1 MDARV
6 IMLGDSAWLVQW
18 PGAERLDARIQD
30 VHSLMHALHHA
41 LDRPDG
47 VLSIIAAFESLAVR
61 YDPCVADGHGVRQ
74 WIEGWLEKPAAVEG
88 GRGSLHEIPV
98 CYGGDHGPDLEGVAE
113 ELGMSAGQ
121 VMTIHCGA
129 EYTVAMIGFAPGFP
143 YLTGLPDVLHV
154 PRLATPRTR
163 MEAGAVAIAGEQAGI
178 YPCASPGGWRVLGR
192 TDARCF
198 DPSCEEAPSLLLP
211 GDRVR
216 FVPVGRI
223 EAPPLADSVFPLRGA
238 IEVLDPGFATTVQDA
253 GRPFCEHI
261 GVSPGGALDHEARRA
276 ANILLGN
283 PEDAAVLE
291 ICVKGPVLRFERDS
305 RVVLVGANAA
315 GGFRHGRSRGV
326 EVGEILE
333 IGALI
338 GGLRAVL
345 AVAGGIDVPELMGS
359 RATDVR
365 AGFGGCAGRA
375 LRAGDRMWMGDAA
388 APLPSCAGVSM
399 ARTRGRDLEIR
410 FINGPQA
417 AWFTDATQRRFE
429 QVFFEVTTRQDRM
442 GVRLHGESVPTIGGQ
457 RQVEELGRGHELEAD
472 GKMREPRGA
481 GVSPAA
487 NNREVGRGGLA
498 MAEHREMRSQPV
510 AAGSIQIPPD
520 GRPMVL
526 FAERQTHGGYPQI
539 GCVITA
545 DLPKLA
551 RALPGT
557 RIHFRRITLEDAW
570 LVMRT
575 ARRDLQWLR
584 AGLMCLE

>member
-18 PGAERLDARIQD
+18 PGAETLDARIHD
-30 VHSLMHALHHA
+30 VHALMHALHHA

-61 YDPCVADGHGVRQ
+61 YDPCVGDGHGVRQ
-74 WIEGWLEKPAAVEG
+74 WIERWLGKPVAVEG
-88 GRGSLHEIPV
+88 GGGGMHEIPV
-98 CYGGDHGPDLEGVAE
+98 CYGGGHGPDLRAVAE
-113 ELGMSAGQ
+113 ALGISTDEVVAIHSAS
-121 VMTIHCGA
+121 
-129 EYTVAMIGFAPGFP
+129 EYTVAMVGFAPGFP
-143 YLTGLPDVLHV
+143 YLTGLPEVLRL
-154 PRLATPRTR
+154 PRRVTPRDR
-163 MEAGAVAIAGEQAGI
+163 VAAGAVAIAGEQAGI
-178 YPCASPGGWRVLGR
+178 YPCASPGGWHVLGQTAER
-192 TDARCF
+192 LF
-198 DPSCEEAPSLLLP
+198 DPQRDGMPSRLVP

-216 FVPVGRI
+216 FVPVARLEPPLQMDDGLRSGGDIEVI
-223 EAPPLADSVFPLRGA
+223 EA
-238 IEVLDPGFATTVQDA
+238 GFASTVQDA
-253 GRPFCEHI
+253 GRPMFEHA
-261 GVSPGGALDHEARRA
+261 GVSPGGALDQEALCA
-276 ANILLGN
+276 ANLLVGN
-283 PEDAAVLE
+283 PEHTAALE
-291 ICVKGPVLRFERDS
+291 LCVKGPTLRFERPTS
-305 RVVLVGANAA
+305 VVLVGADAS
-315 GGFRHGRSRGV
+315 GGLRHGRSQRV
-326 EVGEILE
+326 VAGEILE

-345 AVAGGIDVPELMGS
+345 AVAGGIDVPVLMGS

-375 LRAGDRMWMGDAA
+375 LRAGDRMGMGDAA
-388 APLPSCAGVSM
+388 APTLPCAGVSM

-410 FINGPQA
+410 FIDGPQA
-417 AWFTDATQRRFE
+417 AWFTDATRRRFE

-442 GVRLHGESVPTIGGQ
+442 GVRLHGESVPTTGGQ
-457 RQVEELGRGHELEAD
+457 RQVELRCGHEFEAD

-481 GVSPAA
+481 SVSPAA
-487 NNREVGRGGLA
+487 NNRGVGGQPSA
-498 MAEHREMRSQPV
+498 SAEHREMRSQPV

-570 LVMRT
+570 LVMRA

-584 AGLMCLE
+584 AGLMCSG